1 MQIVIAS
8 VVHHCSPLTA
18 STVPNNNSTSLT
30 LVLTV
35 PQKHLYSKKALL
47 VWFWHPYEPSP
58 GQVMSYFITY
68 QQEGSNSK
76 TVITVDT
83 AFTSETLRN
92 LQPDEPYRAFV
103 KAVLNSTDVP
113 YIDSALTQFET
124 PKQIVTPPYEG
135 KPGLMKGLIT
145 MAMMLCFWVFV
156 VLLFLRQWRIIRQLE
171 PTPTTRRFHL
181 VHDEGDGVDSGGV
194 AVYKPYEPQNIDT
207 IRVVKNARD
216 SVLSGDSPKRMSL
229 KRSSLKPA
237 WADIKE
243 DDEEVESD
251 DDDVRLS
258 TRS

>member
-1 MQIVIAS
+1 MVLLLQDYRTLSHIKCFLICLNFYQCNISFNVNVFFS
-8 VVHHCSPLTA
+8 QNTNSNSLVVHHCSPLTA
-18 STVPNNNSTSLT
+18 STVPNTNSTSLT

-124 PKQIVTPPYEG
+124 PKQSKDPNTY
-135 KPGLMKGLIT
+135 LI
-145 MAMMLCFWVFV
+145 
-156 VLLFLRQWRIIRQLE
+156 
-171 PTPTTRRFHL
+171 RFCN
-181 VHDEGDGVDSGGV
+181 GRKTKQGVISI
-194 AVYKPYEPQNIDT
+194 A
-207 IRVVKNARD
+207 
-216 SVLSGDSPKRMSL
+216 L
-229 KRSSLKPA
+229 
-237 WADIKE
+237 
-243 DDEEVESD
+243 
-251 DDDVRLS
+251 
-258 TRS
+258 